1 MDHKKSEEVLH
12 TAHEEVT
19 YTRNGDITN
28 CSQQP
33 SQICAPQEILTRI
46 MSYLSLEEMARCAQA
61 SKPWLRAL
69 AGIQELNINIDFCN
83 QNDAR
88 AIFNFAS
95 KYFHN
100 LSRINIRCVA
110 PLESFSQMCDAF
122 VNLLAGKSK
131 HLRHFV
137 YDAFANLLAGKS
149 KHLRHFVYDA
159 NFLSFPPV
167 NLTNGLVQCL
177 KDATNLET
185 LIIDHCMF
193 ASDHDILLLLTNKP
207 KLRKL
212 KLCNLSTSHKAN
224 DGVAKYYCNI
234 ETFHEA
240 IASFHQLQELELL
253 LNCFV
258 DHSPDKSAWSIL
270 LKELRKLKINYID
283 DTGLMEIA
291 RSSLPHLQDLNLRYC
306 HAISIDRVI
315 DVLHACPSIHTLDVS
330 SLQMEDDAHI
340 KELSRVGNSLVNLTI
355 KV

>member
-110 PLESFSQMCDAF
+110 PLESSSRMCDAF
-122 VNLLAGKSK
+122 SDLLAGKSK
-131 HLRHFV
+131 YL
-137 YDAFANLLAGKS
+137 K
-149 KHLRHFVYDA
+149 HFVYDA

-193 ASDHDILLLLTNKP
+193 ESDHDILLLLTNKP
-207 KLRKL
+207 QLRRL
-212 KLCNLSTSHKAN
+212 KLCNLSTLHKAK
-224 DGVAKYYCNI
+224 DGVAKYCSM

-240 IASFHQLQELELL
+240 IASFHQLRELELL
-253 LNCFV
+253 LNYH
-258 DHSPDKSAWSIL
+258 DPSPDTPAWSIL
-270 LKELRKLKINYID
+270 FSGLKELRKLKINYID

-315 DVLHACPSIHTLDVS
+315 DVLHACPIHTLDVS

>member
-1 MDHKKSEEVLH
+1 MNHKTSEEVLH

-33 SQICAPQEILTRI
+33 SQICVPQEILTRI
-46 MSYLSLEEMARCAQA
+46 MSYLILEEMARCSQI

-83 QNDAR
+83 QSDAI

-110 PLESFSQMCDAF
+110 PLESSSRMCDAF
-122 VNLLAGKSK
+122 SDLLAGKSK
-131 HLRHFV
+131 YL
-137 YDAFANLLAGKS
+137 K
-149 KHLRHFVYDA
+149 HFVYDA